1 MSETELTKTPLDGL
15 PSSGVEAL
23 IERLRDQGVAD
34 GRRQADELI
43 AEARHEAEA
52 IVAEAKYE
60 AESIL
65 RQAREDAEMVQH
77 AGEEALQTAMRDT
90 VLKMKGHLST
100 RFSEEVR
107 RLVAAD
113 MAQEAF
119 LERLILE
126 VAGRARRDAGLD
138 RAEAIEILLPEDVV
152 GLEELRRHPEKL
164 REGSLSHFVLSVA
177 NGLLRD
183 GVELRSSDR
192 LEGGIRI
199 SLQGGEIQV
208 DLTPDKVAE
217 VLLEHLHPRF
227 RAILEGTVK

>member
-1 MSETELTKTPLDGL
+1 MSEKELTRTPLDGL
-15 PSSGVEAL
+15 PSSGVETL
-23 IERLRDQGVAD
+23 IERLRNEGVSEGQRHAD
-34 GRRQADELI
+34 KLI
-43 AEARHEAEA
+43 AEARHEAEQ
-52 IVAEAKYE
+52 IVNDALGEAGEILKL
-60 AESIL
+60 ARSESDRI
-65 RQAREDAEMVQH
+65 RTAGEDA
-77 AGEEALQTAMRDT
+77 LRTAMRDT

-107 RLVAAD
+107 RLVAAE

-126 VAGRARRDAGLD
+126 VAGKTRESAGID
-138 RAEAIEILLPEDVV
+138 RADQVELLLPEDVV

-192 LEGGIRI
+192 LEGGIRVI
-199 SLQGGEIQV
+199 LQGGEIQV
-208 DLTPDKVAE
+208 DLTPDKVAD
-217 VLLEHLHPRF
+217 VILEHLHPRF

>member
-1 MSETELTKTPLDGL
+1 MSERELTKTPLDGL

-23 IERLRDQGVAD
+23 IERLRDEGVNS
-34 GRRQADELI
+34 GLQQADVLI
-43 AEARHEAEA
+43 TQARHESEQILAD
-52 IVAEAKYE
+52 AKRE
-60 AESIL
+60 AEGIL
-65 RQAREDAEMVQH
+65 RQARSEAEMVRN
-77 AGEEALQTAMRDT
+77 AGEEALRTAMRDT

-100 RFSEEVR
+100 RFSDEVR

-119 LERLILE
+119 LEQLILE
-126 VAGRARRDAGLD
+126 VAGRVRRDVGLD
-138 RAEAIEILLPEDVV
+138 KVDKIEILLPEDVV

-164 REGSLSHFVLSVA
+164 RAGSLSHFVLSVA

-199 SLQGGEIQV
+199 ILQGGEIQV

>member
-1 MSETELTKTPLDGL
+1 MSERELTKTPLDGL

-23 IERLRDQGVAD
+23 IERLRDEGVAD

-65 RQAREDAEMVQH
+65 RQARQESEMVCN
-77 AGEEALQTAMRDT
+77 AGEEALRTAMRDT

-100 RFSEEVR
+100 RFSDEVR
-107 RLVAAD
+107 RLVSAD

-126 VAGRARRDAGLD
+126 VAGRVRRDAGLD
-138 RAEAIEILLPEDVV
+138 QAEQIEIMLPEDVV

-177 NGLLRD
+177 NELLRD

-192 LEGGIRI
+192 QEGGIRI

>member
-1 MSETELTKTPLDGL
+1 MSERELTETPLDGL

-23 IERLRDQGVAD
+23 IERLRDEGVAN

-43 AEARHEAEA
+43 VEARHESEQILADAKTEAEA
-52 IVAEAKYE
+52 
-60 AESIL
+60 IL
-65 RQAREDAEMVQH
+65 RQARSEADMVRN
-77 AGEEALQTAMRDT
+77 AGEEALHTAMRDT

-126 VAGRARRDAGLD
+126 VAGRTRRDAGLD
-138 RAEAIEILLPEDVV
+138 KADKIEILLPEDVV

-199 SLQGGEIQV
+199 ILQGGEIQV
-208 DLTPDKVAE
+208 NLTPDKVAE

>member
-1 MSETELTKTPLDGL
+1 MSDREPTATPLDGL

-23 IERLRDQGVAD
+23 IERLRDEGVAD

-43 AEARHEAEA
+43 AEARHEAEQIRA
-52 IVAEAKYE
+52 EGKHEAEA
-60 AESIL
+60 IL
-65 RQAREDAEMVQH
+65 RQARSEAEVIQN
-77 AGEEALQTAMRDT
+77 AGEEALRTAMRDT

-107 RLVAAD
+107 RLVAAE

-119 LERLILE
+119 LQQLILE
-126 VAGRARRDAGLD
+126 VAGRARCDAGLD
-138 RAEAIEILLPEDVV
+138 RAEQVEILLPEDVV
-152 GLEELRRHPEKL
+152 GLEELRGHPEKL

-177 NGLLRD
+177 SGLLRD

-192 LEGGIRI
+192 LDGGIRI

-208 DLTPDKVAE
+208 DLTPDKVTE

-227 RAILEGTVK
+227 RAILEGMVK

>member
-1 MSETELTKTPLDGL
+1 MSERELTETPLNGL

-23 IERLRDQGVAD
+23 IERLRDEGVAS

-43 AEARHEAEA
+43 VEARHESEKILAEA
-52 IVAEAKYE
+52 RREAEA
-60 AESIL
+60 IL
-65 RQAREDAEMVQH
+65 RQARGEAEMIRN
-77 AGEEALQTAMRDT
+77 AGEEALRTAMRDT

-100 RFSEEVR
+100 RFSEEIR
-107 RLVAAD
+107 RLVAAE

-126 VAGRARRDAGLD
+126 VAGRARRDAGID
-138 RAEAIEILLPEDVV
+138 RAEQVEILLPEDVV

-164 REGSLSHFVLSVA
+164 REGSLAHFVLTVA
-177 NGLLRD
+177 NRLLRD

-199 SLQGGEIQV
+199 GLQGGEIQV

>member
-1 MSETELTKTPLDGL
+1 MSERELTKTPLDGL

-23 IERLRDQGVAD
+23 IDRLREEGVAD
-34 GRRQADELI
+34 GHRQADGLI

-52 IVAEAKYE
+52 IVAEAKHE

-65 RQAREDAEMVQH
+65 HQARVESERVRN
-77 AGEEALQTAMRDT
+77 AGEEALRTAMRDT

-100 RFSEEVR
+100 RFSDEVR
-107 RLVAAD
+107 RLVAAE
-113 MAQEAF
+113 MAQEPF
-119 LERLILE
+119 LQRLILE
-126 VAGRARRDAGLD
+126 VAGRVRRDAALEQ
-138 RAEAIEILLPEDVV
+138 AEQVEILLPEDVV

-177 NGLLRD
+177 SGLLYD
-183 GVELRSSDR
+183 GVELRSNDR

-199 SLQGGEIQV
+199 SLQQGEIQV

>member
-1 MSETELTKTPLDGL
+1 MSERELTKTPLNGL

-23 IERLRDQGVAD
+23 IERLRDEGVAD
-34 GRRQADELI
+34 GHRQADELI

-52 IVAEAKYE
+52 IVAQAKR
-60 AESIL
+60 ESEGIL
-65 RQAREDAEMVQH
+65 RQARLEAEMVRN
-77 AGEEALQTAMRDT
+77 AGEEALRTAMRDT

-107 RLVAAD
+107 RLVAAE
-113 MAQEAF
+113 MAQEPF

-126 VAGRARRDAGLD
+126 VASRARRDAELD
-138 RAEAIEILLPEDVV
+138 RTEQVEILLPEDVV
-152 GLEELRRHPEKL
+152 GLAELRRHPEKL

-177 NGLLRD
+177 SGLLRD
-183 GVELRSSDR
+183 GVELRGSDR

-199 SLQGGEIQV
+199 SLQEGEIQV

>member
-1 MSETELTKTPLDGL
+1 MSEQELTKTPLDGL

-23 IERLRDQGVAD
+23 IERLRDEGVAD
-34 GRRQADELI
+34 GRRQADGLI
-43 AEARHEAEA
+43 AEARHEAEE
-52 IVAEAKYE
+52 IVAQATHE
-60 AESIL
+60 AEEIL
-65 RQAREDAEMVQH
+65 HQARAEAETVRN
-77 AGEEALQTAMRDT
+77 AGEEALRTAMRDT

-107 RLVAAD
+107 RLVAAE
-113 MAQEAF
+113 MAQEPF
-119 LERLILE
+119 LQRLILE
-126 VAGRARRDAGLD
+126 VAGRARRDAGIEQ
-138 RAEAIEILLPEDVV
+138 AEQAEILLPEDVV
-152 GLEELRRHPEKL
+152 GLEELRRDPEKL

-177 NGLLRD
+177 SGLLRD
-183 GVELRSSDR
+183 GVELHGSNR

-199 SLQGGEIQV
+199 SLEGGEIQV

>member
-1 MSETELTKTPLDGL
+1 MSESELTKTPLNGL
-15 PSSGVEAL
+15 PSSGVDAL
-23 IERLRDQGVAD
+23 IERLRDEGVAD
-34 GRRQADELI
+34 GHRQADELI
-43 AEARHEAEA
+43 AEARHEAER
-52 IVAEAKYE
+52 IVTEAKHEAEA
-60 AESIL
+60 IL
-65 RQAREDAEMVQH
+65 RQARLEAEMVRN
-77 AGEEALQTAMRDT
+77 AGEEALRTAMRDT

-100 RFSEEVR
+100 RFSEEIR
-107 RLVAAD
+107 RLVSAE

-126 VAGRARRDAGLD
+126 VAGRARRDAGLEQ
-138 RAEAIEILLPEDVV
+138 AEQIEILMPEDVV

-183 GVELRSSDR
+183 GVELRSNDR

-199 SLQGGEIQV
+199 SLQEGEIQV

>member
-1 MSETELTKTPLDGL
+1 MSEKKTTAVPLDGL

-23 IERLRDQGVAD
+23 IERLRDEGVAE
-34 GRRQADELI
+34 GRRQAEELI
-43 AEARHEAEA
+43 VEARHDAEKIVAEAKHEAEA
-52 IVAEAKYE
+52 I
-60 AESIL
+60 L
-65 RQAREDAEMVQH
+65 RQARAEAEMVRN
-77 AGEEALQTAMRDT
+77 AGEEALRTAMRDT

-119 LERLILE
+119 MERLILE
-126 VAGRARRDAGLD
+126 VAGRVRRDAGLE
-138 RAEAIEILLPEDVV
+138 RAEQVEILLPEDVV

-164 REGSLSHFVLSVA
+164 REGSLSHFVLAVA

>member
-1 MSETELTKTPLDGL
+1 MSEQELTKTPLNGL

-23 IERLRDQGVAD
+23 IERLRDEGVAD

-43 AEARHEAEA
+43 AAARHEAEG
-52 IVAEAKYE
+52 IVAEAKH
-60 AESIL
+60 ESEEIM
-65 RQAREDAEMVQH
+65 RQARAEAERVRD
-77 AGEEALQTAMRDT
+77 AGEEALRTAMRDT

-107 RLVAAD
+107 RLVAAE
-113 MAQEAF
+113 MEQGPF

-126 VAGRARRDAGLD
+126 VAGRVRRDAGL
-138 RAEAIEILLPEDVV
+138 EQTEQVEILLPEDVV

-177 NGLLRD
+177 SGLLRD

-199 SLQGGEIQV
+199 SLQEGEIQV

-217 VLLEHLHPRF
+217 VLLKHLHPRF

>member
-1 MSETELTKTPLDGL
+1 MSEQELTKTPLDGL

-23 IERLRDQGVAD
+23 IERLRDEGVAD
-34 GRRQADELI
+34 GRRQADGLI
-43 AEARHEAEA
+43 AEARHEAEG
-52 IVAEAKYE
+52 IVAEAKHE
-60 AESIL
+60 AEEIL
-65 RQAREDAEMVQH
+65 HQARVEAETVRN
-77 AGEEALQTAMRDT
+77 AGEEALRTAMRDT

-107 RLVAAD
+107 RLVAAQ
-113 MAQEAF
+113 MAQEPF
-119 LERLILE
+119 MERLILE
-126 VAGRARRDAGLD
+126 VAGRVKRDAGLEQ
-138 RAEAIEILLPEDVV
+138 AEQVEILLPEDVV

-164 REGSLSHFVLSVA
+164 REGTLSHFVLSVA
-177 NGLLRD
+177 SGLLSD

-199 SLQGGEIQV
+199 SLQEGEIQV
-208 DLTPDKVAE
+208 DLTPEKVAE

>member
-1 MSETELTKTPLDGL
+1 MSDSSSNPSLDSL

-23 IERLRDQGVAD
+23 IERLRDAGVAS
-34 GRRQADELI
+34 GREEGERLI
-43 AEARHEAEA
+43 EEARHESEQILADARREAEVILLQARAEA
-52 IVAEAKYE
+52 
-60 AESIL
+60 
-65 RQAREDAEMVQH
+65 DMVRN
-77 AGEEALQTAMRDT
+77 AGEEALRTAMRDT

-107 RLVAAD
+107 RLVSAE

-126 VAGRARRDAGLD
+126 VAGRVRRDVDLD
-138 RAEAIEILLPEDVV
+138 NTAQFEILLPEDVV
-152 GLEELRRHPEKL
+152 GMDELRAHPEKL

-177 NGLLRD
+177 NELLRD
-183 GVELRSSDR
+183 GVVLRTSDK

-199 SLQGGEIQV
+199 LLHDGEIQV
-208 DLTPDKVAE
+208 DLSPGKVAE

-227 RAILEGTVK
+227 RAILEGAVK

>member
-1 MSETELTKTPLDGL
+1 MSERELTETPLDGL

-23 IERLRDQGVAD
+23 IVRLRDEGVAN

-43 AEARHEAEA
+43 AEARHESEQILADAKAEA
-52 IVAEAKYE
+52 EA
-60 AESIL
+60 IL
-65 RQAREDAEMVQH
+65 RQARSEAEMVRN
-77 AGEEALQTAMRDT
+77 AGEEALRTAMRDT

-113 MAQEAF
+113 MAQETF

-126 VAGRARRDAGLD
+126 VAGRTRRDAGLD
-138 RAEAIEILLPEDVV
+138 KADKIEILLPEDVV

-199 SLQGGEIQV
+199 ILQGGEIQV
-208 DLTPDKVAE
+208 NLTPDKVAE

>member
-1 MSETELTKTPLDGL
+1 MSERELSETPLDGL

-23 IERLRDQGVAD
+23 IERLRDEGVTQ
-34 GRRQADELI
+34 GRRQADELVV
-43 AEARHEAEA
+43 EARHEAEQ
-52 IVAEAKYE
+52 IQAEAKRE
-60 AESIL
+60 AEAIL
-65 RQAREDAEMVQH
+65 RQARAEAEMIRN
-77 AGEEALQTAMRDT
+77 AGEEALHTAMRDT

-138 RAEAIEILLPEDVV
+138 QAAQIEILLPEDVV

-164 REGSLSHFVLSVA
+164 RAGSLSHFVLSVA

-183 GVELRSSDR
+183 GVELRSSDK

>member
-1 MSETELTKTPLDGL
+1 MSERELSDTPLDGL

-34 GRRQADELI
+34 GLRQADEI
-43 AEARHEAEA
+43 VAEARHEAER
-52 IVAEAKYE
+52 ILAEAKGE
-60 AESIL
+60 AEAIL
-65 RQAREDAEMVQH
+65 RQARGEAAMIQN
-77 AGEEALQTAMRDT
+77 AGEEALRTAMRDT

-100 RFSEEVR
+100 RFNEEVR
-107 RLVAAD
+107 RLVAAE
-113 MAQEAF
+113 MVQEAF

-138 RAEAIEILLPEDVV
+138 QAEQIEVLLPEDVV

-199 SLQGGEIQV
+199 ILQGGEIQV
-208 DLTPDKVAE
+208 DLTPGKVAE
-217 VLLEHLHPRF
+217 VLMEHLHPRF

>member
-1 MSETELTKTPLDGL
+1 MSERELTKTPLNGL

-23 IERLRDQGVAD
+23 IERLRDEGVAD
-34 GRRQADELI
+34 GRRLADELI
-43 AEARHEAEA
+43 AEARHEAEG
-52 IVAEAKYE
+52 IVAEAKQE
-60 AESIL
+60 AETIL
-65 RQAREDAEMVQH
+65 HQARAEAEMVRN
-77 AGEEALQTAMRDT
+77 AGEEALRTAMRDT

-107 RLVAAD
+107 RLVATE
-113 MAQEAF
+113 MARETF
-119 LERLILE
+119 LESLILE

-138 RAEAIEILLPEDVV
+138 KAEQIEILLPEDVV

-164 REGSLSHFVLSVA
+164 REGSLSHFVLSIA
-177 NGLLRD
+177 SGLLRD
-183 GVELRSSDR
+183 GVELRSNDR

-199 SLQGGEIQV
+199 SLLEGEIQV

>member
-1 MSETELTKTPLDGL
+1 MSERELTNTPLDGL

-23 IERLRDQGVAD
+23 IERLRDEGVAN

-43 AEARHEAEA
+43 AEARHESEQILQQAKSEA
-52 IVAEAKYE
+52 DA
-60 AESIL
+60 IL
-65 RQAREDAEMVQH
+65 RQARGDAEMIRN
-77 AGEEALQTAMRDT
+77 AGEEALRTSMRDT

-138 RAEAIEILLPEDVV
+138 EAERIEILLPEDVV

-164 REGSLSHFVLSVA
+164 RAGSLSHFVLSVA

-199 SLQGGEIQV
+199 ILQKGEIQV

>member
-1 MSETELTKTPLDGL
+1 
-15 PSSGVEAL
+15 VEAL
-23 IERLRDQGVAD
+23 IERLRDEGVAD
-34 GRRQADELI
+34 GHRKADELI

-52 IVAEAKYE
+52 IVAQAKR
-60 AESIL
+60 ESEGIM
-65 RQAREDAEMVQH
+65 RQARLEAEMVRN
-77 AGEEALQTAMRDT
+77 AGEEALRTAMRDT

-107 RLVAAD
+107 RLVAAE
-113 MAQEAF
+113 MAQEPF

-126 VAGRARRDAGLD
+126 VAGRARRDAELD
-138 RAEAIEILLPEDVV
+138 QTEQVEILLPEDVV
-152 GLEELRRHPEKL
+152 GLAELRRDPEKL

-177 NGLLRD
+177 SGLLRD

-199 SLQGGEIQV
+199 SLQEGEIQV

>member
-1 MSETELTKTPLDGL
+1 MSERELTETPLDGL

-23 IERLRDQGVAD
+23 IERLRDEGVAN

-43 AEARHEAEA
+43 AEARHESEQILADAKAEA
-52 IVAEAKYE
+52 EA
-60 AESIL
+60 IL
-65 RQAREDAEMVQH
+65 RQARSEAEMVRN
-77 AGEEALQTAMRDT
+77 AGEEALRTAMRDT

-113 MAQEAF
+113 MAQETF

-126 VAGRARRDAGLD
+126 VAGRTRRDAGLD
-138 RAEAIEILLPEDVV
+138 KADKIEILLPEDVV

-199 SLQGGEIQV
+199 ILQGGEIQV
-208 DLTPDKVAE
+208 NLTPDKVAE

>member
-1 MSETELTKTPLDGL
+1 MNDNSPTSSLDSL

-23 IERLRDQGVAD
+23 IERLREAGVVT
-34 GRRQADELI
+34 GRKEGEQLI
-43 AEARHEAEA
+43 ADARHESER
-52 IVAEAKYE
+52 ILQQAKYE
-60 AESIL
+60 AEAIIS
-65 RQAREDAEMVQH
+65 QAREEAEMIEN
-77 AGEEALQTAMRDT
+77 AGKEALKSSMRDT

-100 RFSEEVR
+100 RFSDEVR
-107 RLVAAD
+107 RLISVE

-126 VAGRARRDAGLD
+126 VAGRTRRDISLD
-138 RAEAIEILLPEDVV
+138 ESEQIEILLPEDVV
-152 GLEELRRHPEKL
+152 GMDELRAHPEKL
-164 REGSLSHFVLSVA
+164 HKGSLSHFVLSVA
-177 NGLLRD
+177 NELLRD
-183 GVELRSSDR
+183 GVVLRSSDK

-199 SLQGGEIQV
+199 ILHEGEIQV

>member
-1 MSETELTKTPLDGL
+1 MSEQELTKTPLNGL

-23 IERLRDQGVAD
+23 IERLRDEGVAD

-43 AEARHEAEA
+43 AAARHEAEG
-52 IVAEAKYE
+52 IVAEAKHE
-60 AESIL
+60 AEEIL
-65 RQAREDAEMVQH
+65 HQARVEAETVRN
-77 AGEEALQTAMRDT
+77 AGEEALRTAMRDT

-107 RLVAAD
+107 RLVAAQ
-113 MAQEAF
+113 MAQEPF
-119 LERLILE
+119 MERLILE
-126 VAGRARRDAGLD
+126 VAGRVKRDAGLEQ
-138 RAEAIEILLPEDVV
+138 AEQTEILLPEDVV

-177 NGLLRD
+177 SGLLSD

-199 SLQGGEIQV
+199 SLQEGEIQV
-208 DLTPDKVAE
+208 DLTPEKVAE